1 MTGVPRAASASAAGP
16 GALVLVTVQFPE
28 PNETFIVRE
37 VGELV
42 RRGFEVTIFSLVGP
56 PRLILDADARAL
68 VRLAVHPPRFRRVL
82 VDACR
87 TVLGAPGPALRALRR
102 GLRDALAALRTPRLA
117 VTQLAVLP
125 LALAYARRL
134 PATPCRLHAHFASL
148 PTAVVRVLAAFR
160 GTSYSFTAHAYDI
173 HARANRR
180 QLPARIA
187 GADRVV
193 TCTAYNRELLAS
205 LARDRADAEK
215 VVLCHHGLELDAYSP
230 GRARSPEL
238 IVGGASLHPKKGLDH
253 LVAACARLRAQGV
266 RFRCVLVGEGPEW
279 ARLERQIHAL
289 GLAGRVELAGRL
301 PHRELVTLL
310 RSAALLAHPSVVD
323 RRGSM
328 DGIPN
333 LILEAFAVETPVV
346 ATRLS
351 GIPEVVMA
359 EQTGLL
365 VEPGDVDGLADALA
379 RVLRDPAL
387 GRKLGAAARALV
399 VERFDLGR
407 NVERLAGLLGGA
419 GA

>member
-1 MTGVPRAASASAAGP
+1 MTSVPRTAPASAAGA
-16 GALVLVTVQFPE
+16 GVLVLVTGQFPE

-42 RRGFEVTIFSLVGP
+42 RRGFDVTIFSLVRP
-56 PRLILDADARAL
+56 PRVILDPDARRL
-68 VRLAVHPPRFRRVL
+68 VRLAVYPPRFRRVL
-82 VDACR
+82 SDAWR
-87 TVLGAPGPALRALRR
+87 TVRETPRPALRALAR
-102 GLRDALAALRTPRLA
+102 GLRDVAAALRTPRLA
-117 VTQLAVLP
+117 IKQLAVLP

-134 PATPCRLHAHFASL
+134 PAPPCRLHAHFASL

-193 TCTAYNRELLAS
+193 TCTAYNRGLLAS

-215 VVLCHHGLELDAYSP
+215 VVLCHHGLELDAYAP

-238 IVGGASLHPKKGLDH
+238 IVGGASLHPKKGLDR
-253 LVAACARLRAQGV
+253 LVAACARLGAQGV
-266 RFRCVLVGEGPEW
+266 RFRCVLVGEGPER
-279 ARLERQIHAL
+279 ARLERQIRAL

-301 PHRELVTLL
+301 PHRELVALL

-351 GIPEVVMA
+351 GIPEVVLP

-365 VEPGDVDGLADALA
+365 VEPGDVVGLTDALA
-379 RVLRDPAL
+379 RILRDPGL
-387 GRKLGAAARALV
+387 GRRLGAAGRAV
-399 VERFDLGR
+399 VLERFDLGR
-407 NVERLAGLLGGA
+407 NVEQLAGLLGRG
-419 GA
+419 

>member
-1 MTGVPRAASASAAGP
+1 VTGAPRAAPASAAGP
-16 GALVLVTVQFPE
+16 GALVLVTGQFPE

-42 RRGFEVTIFSLVGP
+42 RRGFDVTIFSLVPP
-56 PRLILDADARAL
+56 PRVILDADARAL
-68 VRLAVHPPRFRRVL
+68 VRLAVYPPSFPRVL
-82 VDACR
+82 REAWR
-87 TVLGAPGPALRALRR
+87 TVRGAPGPALRALGRAL
-102 GLRDALAALRTPRLA
+102 GDTLAALRTPRLA

-134 PATPCRLHAHFASL
+134 PAAPCRLHAHFASL

-160 GTSYSFTAHAYDI
+160 GTPYSFTAHAYDI

-193 TCTAYNRELLAS
+193 TCTAYNRGVLAS
-205 LARDRADAEK
+205 VAREQADAEK
-215 VVLCHHGLELDAYSP
+215 VVLCHHGLELDAYTP
-230 GRARSPEL
+230 GRARSPDL
-238 IVGGASLHPKKGLDH
+238 IIGGASLHPKKGLDR
-253 LVAACARLRAQGV
+253 LVAACARLGAQGV
-266 RFRCVLVGEGPEW
+266 RFRCVLVGEGPER
-279 ARLERQIHAL
+279 ARLARQIRVL

-301 PHRELVTLL
+301 PHRELVGLL
-310 RSAALLAHPSVVD
+310 RSAAVLAHPSVVD

-351 GIPEVVMA
+351 GIPEVVLA

-365 VEPGDVDGLADALA
+365 VEPGDVDGLTDALA
-379 RVLRDPAL
+379 RILREPAL
-387 GRKLGAAARALV
+387 GRRLGAAGRALV
-399 VERFDLGR
+399 LERFDLGR
-407 NVERLAGLLGGA
+407 NVERLAGLLGGI
-419 GA
+419 

>member
-1 MTGVPRAASASAAGP
+1 MSGAPRAAPASAAGP
-16 GALVLVTVQFPE
+16 GALVLVTGQFPE

-42 RRGFEVTIFSLVGP
+42 RRGFEVTVFSLVRP
-56 PRLILDADARAL
+56 PRVILDADARAL
-68 VRLAVHPPRFRRVL
+68 VRLAVYPPRVRRVL
-82 VDACR
+82 LEAGR
-87 TVLGAPGPALRALRR
+87 TMWEAPGPTLRALGR
-102 GLRDALAALRTPRLA
+102 GLRDVVAALRTPRLA
-117 VTQLAVLP
+117 LTQLAVLP

-134 PATPCRLHAHFASL
+134 PTVPCRLHAHFASL

-160 GTSYSFTAHAYDI
+160 GSSYSFTAHAYDI

-193 TCTAYNRELLAS
+193 TCTAYNHGVLAS
-205 LARDRADAEK
+205 LARDRADADK
-215 VVLCHHGLELDAYSP
+215 VVLCHHGLELDAYLP

-238 IVGGASLHPKKGLDH
+238 IVGGASLHPKKGLDR
-253 LVAACARLRAQGV
+253 LVAACAQLRGRGV
-266 RFRCVLVGEGPEW
+266 RFRCILVGEGPER

-310 RSAALLAHPSVVD
+310 RGAALLAHPSVID

-351 GIPEVVMA
+351 GIPEVVVA
-359 EQTGLL
+359 DQTGLL
-365 VEPGDVDGLADALA
+365 VEPGDVDALAEALA
-379 RVLRDPAL
+379 RILRDPAL
-387 GRKLGAAARALV
+387 GRRLGVAARALV

-419 GA
+419 